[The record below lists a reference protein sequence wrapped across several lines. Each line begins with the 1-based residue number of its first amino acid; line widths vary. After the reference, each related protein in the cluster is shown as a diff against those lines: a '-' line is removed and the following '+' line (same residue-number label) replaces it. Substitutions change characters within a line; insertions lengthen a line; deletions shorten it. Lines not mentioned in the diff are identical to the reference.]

1 VVRRPAGARRICPS
15 ESECLELELLDEGV
29 DGPHR
34 VVFADEV
41 VQTLGHQR
49 HLITVTAFDVPGH
62 QHLRRELPES
72 TCSTRFHT
80 VSAGS
85 RPECAGRF
93 SALIT

>member
-1 VVRRPAGARRICPS
+1 
-15 ESECLELELLDEGV
+15 
-29 DGPHR
+29 
-34 VVFADEV
+34 
-41 VQTLGHQR
+41 
-49 HLITVTAFDVPGH
+49 
-62 QHLRRELPES
+62 LPES